1 MATDPKSQSLTVLVV
16 DDTALY
22 RRILSEVV
30 KEISGAEL
38 IGTASNGRLGLESI
52 RRLRPNAVL
61 LDVEMPEMNGLETL
75 EQIRREFPEV
85 GVVMIS
91 SGGKRAADITVAAL
105 EKGALDFITK
115 PDGAGPAENHKI
127 LLDRLS
133 PILWTFNTKRTLE
146 NVRRKHLAVNGRAS
160 GIERSL
166 KERPRLSAGPSAP
179 QISAP
184 EVPRRTSPNAFSA
197 PDSSI
202 SKIDIVVIGV
212 STGGPNALGVMVPD
226 LPNDLGVP
234 VLIVQHMPPVFTASL
249 AKSLE
254 KKSKMPVVEAF
265 EEQIIEPN
273 TVYIAPGGK
282 HMVVRREKNGSR
294 FVIGLNENP
303 PENSCRPAVDV
314 LFRSVATMYGKG
326 TLAVIMTG
334 MGQDGLN
341 GVKTLK
347 QRGCYCLTQDEASC
361 TIYGMPMVV
370 DKAGLSDESI
380 PLASLAARITA
391 VVKQGAARK

>member
-1 MATDPKSQSLTVLVV
+1 MATDPKPQSLTVLVV
-16 DDTALY
+16 DDSALY
-22 RRILSEVV
+22 RKILTDVV
-30 KEISGAEL
+30 KKISGVEL
-38 IGTASNGRLGLESI
+38 IGTASNGRLGLEAI
-52 RRLRPNAVL
+52 RRLQPNAVL

-75 EQIRREFPEV
+75 ENVRREFPEV

-91 SGGKRAADITVAAL
+91 GVGKRAADITVAAL

-115 PDGAGPAENHKI
+115 PDGAGPEENHKI

-133 PILWTFNTKRTLE
+133 PILWTFNTKRTLAS
-146 NVRRKHLAVNGRAS
+146 VRRKHSPLNERAS
-160 GIERSL
+160 GAGTA
-166 KERPRLSAGPSAP
+166 PREKPRFSAGPAAP
-179 QISAP
+179 QASAA
-184 EVPRRTSPNAFSA
+184 EVA
-197 PDSSI
+197 PKTPPAAASSSSI
-202 SKIDIVVIGV
+202 SKIDVVAIGV
-212 STGGPNALGVMVPD
+212 STGGPNALGVMVPG
-226 LPNDLGVP
+226 LPKDLGVP

-254 KKSKMPVVEAF
+254 KKSRMPVVEAF
-265 EEQIIEPN
+265 EDQIIEPN

-294 FVIGLNENP
+294 FVVGLNENP

-314 LFRSVATMYGKG
+314 LFRSVAAMYGKG

-341 GVKTLK
+341 GVKALK

-361 TIYGMPMVV
+361 TIYGMPMAV

-380 PLASLAARITA
+380 PLGNLAPRIAS
-391 VVKQGAARK
+391 VVKQGR